1 MSDLEGALGFSLHTG
16 WAAAVV
22 VIRDGAKIE
31 AIFRRRL
38 ELLPAETAIP
48 RFVYHSAAELS
59 LEEAAGLVESARAA
73 VRNMA
78 RQAIQETLNSVKL
91 KIRAAGIPGGSTPV
105 PSDLS
110 KILGSH
116 ALIHA
121 AEGYLFQQAVLDG
134 CRSCGISGVSLRTRE
149 VWPKAAALCGMDE
162 KRLRSTVDSIGKTI
176 GPPWTADQKIATAS
190 GLIALLESTKTR
202 E

>member
-1 MSDLEGALGFSLHTG
+1 MSGLEGAIGFSLHTG
-16 WAAAVV
+16 WAASVV
-22 VIRDGAKIE
+22 VIRDGPKIE

-48 RFVYHSAAELS
+48 RFVYHHAAELS
-59 LEEAAGLVESARAA
+59 LEEGTALVESARAA
-73 VRNMA
+73 VRDTA
-78 RQAIQETLNSVKL
+78 TQAIRETLNSVKL
-91 KIRAAGIPGGSTPV
+91 KIRAAGIPGGSTPL

-121 AEGYLFQQAVLDG
+121 AEGHLFQQAVLDG
-134 CRSCGISGVSLRTRE
+134 CRSCGILGVSLRVRE
-149 VWPKAAALCGMDE
+149 VWPKAAALCGIDE
-162 KRLRSTVDSIGKTI
+162 KRLRNTVDAIGKTI

-190 GLIALLESTKTR
+190 GLVALLESENAR
-202 E
+202 